1 MTEVVSEVSFYVNN
15 PVFSKKGKS
24 MQVSTTKEFLCDHK
38 KEKSSRV
45 RGVM

>member
-24 MQVSTTKEFLCDHK
+24 MQKSTKEFLCDHK

-45 RGVM
+45 RGVV